1 MLFLINLLVL
11 EEVMMA
17 ITSRGGNGKL
27 KKILIICGSIYY
39 SKNVS
44 LLCGRLVVLSIH
56 AMITASHHL
65 SGVKQAQKNAH

>member
-1 MLFLINLLVL
+1 M
-11 EEVMMA
+11 
-17 ITSRGGNGKL
+17 

-44 LLCGRLVVLSIH
+44 LLSGKLVVLSIH